1 MTTIMITGKTELF
14 TKRAL
19 ERVAK
24 HYKVIIT
31 GQERAFDKD
40 KDIRFFQVM
49 PTDEKFKQLFDGYS
63 IQAVW
68 YVSGYADGGEGMFG
82 EAQLLEQTF
91 LECSRSRVEK
101 LILLSGID
109 SRNFRLQHG
118 ENGLVTG
125 KEYPDSRAFQ
135 AARMEELAEFLGE
148 KTGTKT
154 VILRLPY
161 IADSV
166 KTDSANADGV
176 NADGANADS
185 VNADGANTDRL
196 NGDSVNA
203 DSFLGRIYGKMF
215 HGEPVFFPYHAEDRV
230 DFLSVRDLVKLLVC
244 VTEET
249 EDESCACFAV
259 SGYRHSYGEL
269 EEILKTA
276 EPETEVI
283 YGNCAQTARI
293 PDYPAALRK
302 RYGFVPVDDEMEN
315 IESGYHAYV
324 SEMRQSGHG
333 LWERLK
339 QVFGKA
345 GTGIFKYAE
354 LFAVFLLAEFVSR
367 YTSASIYFKFVDVRL
382 LFIVIMGT
390 MYGMKTGIFAAL
402 LECVVLVFSYAQ
414 IGIDGMQL
422 FYNIENWI
430 PFVIYIIAGSVTG
443 YVKNKKTEEL
453 NFSRGEYSLLRSKYI
468 FLSDVYHGAIENK
481 GEYKRQILGYKDS
494 FGKIFDAVQKLDTQ
508 LPECIF
514 LEGLRVMED
523 ILENHSVAIY
533 TLDSRQRFGRLTACS
548 NSLLP
553 RLTKSI
559 RLEEHP
565 RMLGQVEKGEVWKN
579 IQLEK
584 DVPMYACSVFRDGK
598 ISLLVTIWEV
608 DMQQYGMRY
617 MNIFKILCGLVQ
629 TSFLRALDYQELK
642 EREMYYPGTGVLH
655 PDRFRQMFQL
665 QEEMKAAGVADYVLL
680 RFADRD
686 MFRVGEALHGMI
698 RATDLLGADENG
710 FLYLLLVQMNHSN
723 FRIVGDRLTGRGISY
738 ELTEKVG

>member
-1 MTTIMITGKTELF
+1 MTTILITGKTELF
-14 TKRAL
+14 TQRAL
-19 ERVAK
+19 EQVAK
-24 HYKVIIT
+24 HYKVIVT
-31 GQERAFDKD
+31 GQERAFDGD

-82 EAQLLEQTF
+82 EAQFLEQTF

-101 LILLSGID
+101 LIFLSDID
-109 SRNFRLQHG
+109 SRNFRLQYG
-118 ENGLVTG
+118 ENGSVTG
-125 KEYPDSRAFQ
+125 KEHPNSRAFG
-135 AARMEELAEFLGE
+135 AAQMEELAEFLGE
-148 KTGTKT
+148 KTRTKT

-161 IADSV
+161 IAD
-166 KTDSANADGV
+166 
-176 NADGANADS
+176 
-185 VNADGANTDRL
+185 R
-196 NGDSVNA
+196 VNA
-203 DSFLGRIYGKMF
+203 DSFLGHIYGKMF
-215 HGEPVFFPYHAEDRV
+215 HGETVFFPYHAEDRV
-230 DFLSVRDLVKLLVC
+230 DFLSARDLVKLLVC

-249 EDESCACFAV
+249 EDESCSYFAV
-259 SGYRHSYGEL
+259 SGYRYSYGDL
-269 EEILKTA
+269 EELLQIA
-276 EPETEVI
+276 EPKMGVI
-283 YGNCAQTARI
+283 YENFAQTARI

-302 RYGFVPVDDEMEN
+302 RYGFVPADNVMEN
-315 IESGYHAYV
+315 IGSGYRAYV
-324 SEMRQSGHG
+324 SEMRQGRHG
-333 LWERLK
+333 LWGRLK
-339 QVFGKA
+339 RVLLKA
-345 GTGIFKYAE
+345 GTGVFKYAE

-390 MYGMKTGIFAAL
+390 MYGMKMGIFAAL
-402 LECVVLVFSYAQ
+402 LECVVLFFSYAQ
-414 IGIDGMQL
+414 IGINGMLL

-453 NFSRGEYSLLRSKYI
+453 NFSREEYSLLRNKYI

-481 GEYKRQILGYKDS
+481 GEYKRQILGFKDS

-508 LPECIF
+508 LPESIF

-523 ILENHSVAIY
+523 ILENHSIAIY
-533 TLDSRQRFGRLTACS
+533 TLDSRQRFGRLTVCS

-565 RMLGQVEKGEVWKN
+565 LMLGQVEKGEVWKN

-584 DVPMYACSVFRDGK
+584 EAPMYACSVSRGGK

-642 EREMYYPGTGVLH
+642 EEEMYYPGTGVLY

-665 QEEMKAAGVADYVLL
+665 QEDMKAAGVADYVLL

-686 MFRVGEALHGMI
+686 MYRVGEALHGMI
-698 RATDLLGADENG
+698 RATDILGADENG
-710 FLYLLLVQMNHSN
+710 FLYLLLVQMNRNN